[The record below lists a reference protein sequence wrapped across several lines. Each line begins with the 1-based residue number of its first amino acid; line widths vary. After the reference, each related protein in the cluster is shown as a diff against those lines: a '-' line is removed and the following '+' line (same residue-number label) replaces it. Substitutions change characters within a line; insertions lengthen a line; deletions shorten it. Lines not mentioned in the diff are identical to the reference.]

1 MKQKVTLTEKQL
13 KSMIMNAILSEG
25 MDENWWSR
33 NYSLSSTGRGS
44 AQLDDAKKRI
54 ADAQK
59 YFSAPDKDSLEN
71 GFNSLGDAANFLM
84 RAKENGLP
92 AELMNPVVQTYLQ
105 TIQTG
110 YDTINNTFTQ
120 DQAQAGAQ
128 AGQGAAQTASKAGA
142 QSGAIAQDWPTAE
155 KEINAVVKGDFSNWP
170 QKCAQAG
177 WPQEKIT
184 AYLQLANANKAKQQQ
199 KQQSQQQTAAAP
211 AAQAATAA
219 PQTGAVQE
227 SLEEAVSK
235 ILDKYIK

>member
-13 KSMIMNAILSEG
+13 KSMIMKAILSEG
-25 MDENWWSR
+25 MDESWWSR
-33 NYSLSSTGRGS
+33 NYSLSSTGRGT

-92 AELMNPVVQTYLQ
+92 PELMNPVIQTYLQ
-105 TIQTG
+105 AIQTG
-110 YDTINNTFTQ
+110 YNTINSTFTQ
-120 DQAQAGAQ
+120 DQTQAGAQ
-128 AGQGAAQTASKAGA
+128 AGQDNTAGGA
-142 QSGAIAQDWPTAE
+142 QAGAIAQDWPTAE
-155 KEINAVVKGDFSNWP
+155 KEINTVVKGDFSNWP
-170 QKCAQAG
+170 QKCAKAG

-199 KQQSQQQTAAAP
+199 QQQPQQQTAAAP

-219 PQTGAVQE
+219 PQAGAVKE